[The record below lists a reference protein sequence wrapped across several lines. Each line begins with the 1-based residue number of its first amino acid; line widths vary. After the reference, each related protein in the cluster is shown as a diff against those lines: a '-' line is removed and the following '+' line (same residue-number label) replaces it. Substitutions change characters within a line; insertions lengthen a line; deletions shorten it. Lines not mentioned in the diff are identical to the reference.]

1 MLGLFTDFKPKFLK
15 YFGDVGKS
23 VRNALFNYK
32 IEVEKGLYPNREH
45 SYEFPQEILEQI
57 NDWFENVDIE
67 EEFSNRKA

>member
-1 MLGLFTDFKPKFLK
+1 MLGLFTDFKPKFIK

-32 IEVEKGLYPNREH
+32 SEVEKGIYPDREH
-45 SYEFPQEILEQI
+45 SYEFPRESLEQI

-67 EEFSNRKA
+67 EEISKTKE